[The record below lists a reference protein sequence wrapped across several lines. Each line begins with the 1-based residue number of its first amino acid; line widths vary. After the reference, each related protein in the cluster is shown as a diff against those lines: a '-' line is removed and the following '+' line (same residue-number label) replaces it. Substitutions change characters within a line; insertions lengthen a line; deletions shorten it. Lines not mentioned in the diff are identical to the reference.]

1 MGKIKI
7 LHVTST
13 ATGGSAF
20 SILMLARHI
29 DRNVFEISVA
39 VPPDGPFYCDMVKT
53 GARVYP
59 LTISRHPLRYCNI
72 KGFFQIR
79 KILRDEKF
87 DIVHTHTSVGG
98 FLGRIAA
105 KLERISIVIWSTHG
119 WAYNYPR
126 GTWLNRRIFLALEKF
141 LDYFTDHYLAVC
153 EKMKN
158 VGIKMNI
165 GIEGKY
171 TVIHYGIETWK
182 YHINERNTI
191 RMELGL
197 SNGSVVVGMAGR
209 FEQQKGIDLFLQAA
223 QVVKRRFPHV
233 KFLVVGDGP
242 LKKEMEEQTL
252 TLGLTKDIIFTGWKT
267 NVADYIGVMDIFCIP
282 SRWEALPLVL
292 LEAMALGKPVVA
304 TNVGGI
310 QEALE
315 DGKTGI
321 LIPPFNSGALAN
333 AIMSLVSNRETAQMM
348 GKAGT
353 QRVQQVFSIKQMI
366 INYERLC
373 IYLFEKKH
381 KT

>member
-1 MGKIKI
+1 MRKIKL
-7 LHVTST
+7 LHIAATST
-13 ATGGSAF
+13 GGVGLN
-20 SILMLARHI
+20 ILLLSRYLNK
-29 DRNVFEISVA
+29 DQFDISVA
-39 VPPDGPFYCDMVKT
+39 MAFGAPLDEEFVKE
-53 GARVYP
+53 GVKIYP
-59 LTISRHPLRYCNI
+59 IRMSRKPNHLINLLGLYQLWRLM
-72 KGFFQIR
+72 GS
-79 KILRDEKF
+79 EKF

-105 KLERISIVIWSTHG
+105 KARRVPVVLWSIHG

-126 GTWLNRRIFLALEKF
+126 GTWLSRGIFLALEKF

-165 GIEGKY
+165 GIKEKY
-171 TVIHYGIETWK
+171 TVINYGIETWK
-182 YHINERNTI
+182 YHINERNSI
-191 RMELGL
+191 RRELGL
-197 SNGSVVVGMAGR
+197 HDGFVVVGMAGR

-242 LKKEMEEQTL
+242 LRKDMEEQTL
-252 TLGLTKDIIFTGWKT
+252 TLGLTKDIIFTGWKA

-292 LEAMALGKPVVA
+292 LEAMALGKSVVA
-304 TNVGGI
+304 TNVGGT

-321 LIPPFNSGALAN
+321 LVPPFNSGALAN

-353 QRVQQVFSIKQMI
+353 QRAQQLFSVEKMI
-366 INYERLC
+366 MHYERL
-373 IYLFEKKH
+373 YLDLFTRS